1 MAKLRV
7 YELAKEL
14 GVENKVVVS
23 KAQELGIAGVK
34 SHSNSLDPLDADQ
47 IRRAMLRS
55 AAGEKKPQEVIR
67 RRVDKDT
74 GETSTVVEKRKGNVI
89 RRRKRG
95 AEGEEESL
103 DTQESSVADSAE
115 EDAYLSDQESSEAVT
130 QEETPIIDE
139 QELVAEGDLP
149 SEGVQASAE
158 TAEVPQ
164 DDNLATDLRVRAT
177 TSEEA
182 EAPEEE
188 TKRKRVGPKVL
199 GKIEL
204 AKEPE
209 QKPAKKKPTTARS
222 FAEPEFSDED
232 EEDDDGKKHKGGGKK
247 KKSKKREFS
256 RTDLVDYDGMGQRRT
271 GKTAKGKRK
280 GGADELEDSALE
292 STEKTVPKA
301 SKRVV
306 KMDEVITVGELASQM
321 SLKSGEVIQKLIEL
335 GVMATINQAID
346 QDTATIVAEEFG
358 FQVES
363 VSFDETEILLVEEEE
378 EVEKLQFRSPVV
390 TVMGHV
396 DHGKTSLLDTIRK
409 SSVAEKEQGGITQHI
424 GAYQVTLEDGRLI
437 TFIDTPGHA
446 AFTSM
451 RARGAKVTDI
461 VILVVAADDG
471 VMPQTVEAIEHAKA
485 AKVPIIV
492 AVNKMD
498 KPGINPDKVKQQLA
512 ERGLQP
518 EDWGGDVMFYPVS
531 ALQAT
536 GIEELLEGVLLVAE
550 VAELKANPE
559 RRAVGTIIEARQE
572 QGRGIVATVLVQKG
586 TLRTGEIYVTGAE
599 FGRVRSMMNY
609 RGETILEAGP
619 SVPVE
624 ITGLSG
630 VPQSGDDFVVVESES
645 KARTVASHR
654 AEKKKL
660 KESRLGGGPVSLEEF
675 ARQAGKEKAAE
686 LNLIVKA
693 DVHGSLE
700 AVRDAVEKLSGEKVK
715 VHVVLGGVG
724 GVSENDVQL
733 AIASKALIVGFNVR
747 AESRAADE
755 AERHNVE
762 IRFYRVIYEL
772 VDDVRNAMA
781 GLLEPIRKEKSLGK
795 VEVRDTFMVPKIGR
809 IAGGYVT
816 DGIARRG
823 AYVRLVRDSAVVHEG
838 KMSGLR
844 RFKDD
849 VKEVQSGY
857 ECGISIENYNDVKI
871 GDVLELYEIEEI
883 AASLDDLN

>member
-1 MAKLRV
+1 MAKMRV

-14 GVENKVVVS
+14 GVENKVVIT
-23 KAQELGIAGVK
+23 KAQELGIAGVR

-47 IRRAMLRS
+47 IRRALLRS
-55 AAGEKKPQEVIR
+55 AAGEKKSSEVIR

-74 GETSTVVEKRKGNVI
+74 GETKTVVERRKGNVI
-89 RRRKRG
+89 RRRSRDRSESVEA
-95 AEGEEESL
+95 AEASPSDDLASEDVTHPGSAEQILSAGEDVTAETSSSASGVPETDAGDVSP
-103 DTQESSVADSAE
+103 DSSVVGV
-115 EDAYLSDQESSEAVT
+115 EA
-130 QEETPIIDE
+130 
-139 QELVAEGDLP
+139 GD
-149 SEGVQASAE
+149 
-158 TAEVPQ
+158 
-164 DDNLATDLRVRAT
+164 
-177 TSEEA
+177 TSEEG
-182 EAPEEE
+182 EVGQPEEVE
-188 TKRKRVGPKVL
+188 EKPLKKRAGPKVL

-209 QKPAKKKPTTARS
+209 TRAPAQKKRTRVFHDAPDV
-222 FAEPEFSDED
+222 E
-232 EEDDDGKKHKGGGKK
+232 EEDDGDGRKKKGGKK
-247 KKSKKREFS
+247 RSKKREFT
-256 RTDLVDYDGMGQRRT
+256 RTDLVDYEGLPGRRVT
-271 GKTAKGKRK
+271 K
-280 GGADELEDSALE
+280 GGKQKKKGAAEEETISAA
-292 STEKTVPKA
+292 EKTVPKA
-301 SKRVV
+301 SKRIV
-306 KMDEVITVGELASQM
+306 KMDEIITVGELASQM

-335 GVMATINQAID
+335 GIMATINQAID
-346 QDTATIVAEEFG
+346 QDTATIIAEEFG

-363 VSFDETEILLVEEEE
+363 VSFDEAEILLVEEQEE
-378 EVEKLQFRSPVV
+378 SGVELPRSPIV

-409 SSVAEKEQGGITQHI
+409 SSVAEREHGGITQHI
-424 GAYQVTLEDGRLI
+424 GAYQVTVEDGRTI

-451 RARGAKVTDI
+451 RARGAQVTDI

-485 AKVPIIV
+485 AGVPIVV

-498 KPGINPDKVKQQLA
+498 KEGANPDKVKQQLA

-518 EDWGGDVMFYPVS
+518 EDWGGDVMFFHVS
-531 ALQAT
+531 ALQGG
-536 GIEELLEGVLLVAE
+536 GISELLEGVLLVAE

-572 QGRGIVATVLVQKG
+572 LGRGIVATVLVQKG
-586 TLRTGEIYVTGAE
+586 TLRLGEIYVTGAE
-599 FGRVRSMMNY
+599 FGRVRSMMNH
-609 RGETILEAGP
+609 RGETITEAGP
-619 SVPVE
+619 AVPVE

-630 VPQSGDDFVVVESES
+630 VPRAGDDFVVVESES
-645 KARTVASHR
+645 KARAVAMNR
-654 AEKKKL
+654 AEKLKL

-675 ARQAGKEKAAE
+675 ARQAGKAKAAE

-755 AERHNVE
+755 AERHGVE

-772 VDDVRNAMA
+772 VDDVKRAMA
-781 GLLEPIRKEKSLGK
+781 GLLEPIKKEKSLGRI
-795 VEVRDTFMVPKIGR
+795 EVRDTFMVPKIGR
-809 IAGGYVT
+809 IAGGYVL

-823 AYVRLVRDSAVVHEG
+823 AYVRLLRDSAVVHEG

-857 ECGISIENYNDVKI
+857 ECGVSIENFNDVKI
-871 GDVLELYEIEEI
+871 GDVIEMYEIEEI
-883 AASLDDLN
+883 EASLDDLN

>member
-1 MAKLRV
+1 MAKMRV

-14 GVENKVVVS
+14 GVENKIVIA
-23 KAQELGIAGVK
+23 KAQELGIGGIR
-34 SHSNSLDPLDADQ
+34 SHSNSVDPLDADQ
-47 IRRAMLRS
+47 IRRALLRS
-55 AAGEKKPQEVIR
+55 AAGEKKSSEVIR
-67 RRVDKDT
+67 RRVDRDT
-74 GETSTVVEKRKGNVI
+74 GETTTVVERRKGNVI
-89 RRRKRG
+89 RRRSRDVG
-95 AEGEEESL
+95 
-103 DTQESSVADSAE
+103 
-115 EDAYLSDQESSEAVT
+115 
-130 QEETPIIDE
+130 
-139 QELVAEGDLP
+139 
-149 SEGVQASAE
+149 
-158 TAEVPQ
+158 
-164 DDNLATDLRVRAT
+164 
-177 TSEEA
+177 EA
-182 EAPEEE
+182 EAPPVTPEESAEQVASLDSAVAETEVLEEVVASHVESVDEEAVSTVAAEDVSEAVEETESETVAEVVEADATQSAEPAASEEE
-188 TKRKRVGPKVL
+188 APVRKRVGPKVL

-209 QKPAKKKPTTARS
+209 KKAPAQKKRTRVFLDTPEVDDEDDGDGRKKK
-222 FAEPEFSDED
+222 
-232 EEDDDGKKHKGGGKK
+232 GGKK
-247 KKSKKREFS
+247 RSKKREFT
-256 RTDLVDYDGMGQRRT
+256 RTDLVDYEGLGSRRAT
-271 GKTAKGKRK
+271 K
-280 GGADELEDSALE
+280 GGKQKKKGSAEEDTAGV
-292 STEKTVPKA
+292 TEKTVPKA
-301 SKRVV
+301 SKRIV

-335 GVMATINQAID
+335 GIMATINQAID
-346 QDTATIVAEEFG
+346 QDTATIIAEEFG

-363 VSFDETEILLVEEEE
+363 VSFDEAEILLVEEQEE
-378 EVEKLQFRSPVV
+378 SGTELPRSPIV

-409 SSVAEKEQGGITQHI
+409 SSVAEREHGGITQHI
-424 GAYQVTLEDGRLI
+424 GAYQVTVEDGRAI

-451 RARGAKVTDI
+451 RARGAQVTDI

-485 AKVPIIV
+485 AGVPIVV

-498 KPGINPDKVKQQLA
+498 KEGANPDKVKQQLA

-518 EDWGGDVMFYPVS
+518 EDWGGDVMFYHVS
-531 ALQAT
+531 ALKGA
-536 GIEELLEGVLLVAE
+536 GIAELLEGVLLVAE

-572 QGRGIVATVLVQKG
+572 LGRGIVATVLVQKG
-586 TLRTGEIYVTGAE
+586 TLRLGEIYVTGAE
-599 FGRVRSMMNY
+599 FGRVRSMMNHI
-609 RGETILEAGP
+609 GETITEAGP
-619 SVPVE
+619 AVPVE

-630 VPQSGDDFVVVESES
+630 VPRAGDDFVVVETES
-645 KARTVASHR
+645 KARAVAMNR
-654 AEKKKL
+654 AEKLKL

-675 ARQAGKEKAAE
+675 ARQAGKAKAAE
-686 LNLIVKA
+686 LNIIVKA

-755 AERHNVE
+755 AERHGVE

-772 VDDVRNAMA
+772 VDDVKSAMA
-781 GLLEPIRKEKSLGK
+781 GLLEPIKKEKSLGRI
-795 VEVRDTFMVPKIGR
+795 EVRDTFMVPKIGR
-809 IAGGYVT
+809 IAGGYVL

-823 AYVRLVRDSAVVHEG
+823 AYVRLLRDSAVVHEG

-857 ECGISIENYNDVKI
+857 ECGVSIENFNDVKI
-871 GDVLELYEIEEI
+871 GDVIEMYEIEEI

>member
-1 MAKLRV
+1 MEEA
-7 YELAKEL
+7 
-14 GVENKVVVS
+14 
-23 KAQELGIAGVK
+23 
-34 SHSNSLDPLDADQ
+34 DA
-47 IRRAMLRS
+47 
-55 AAGEKKPQEVIR
+55 
-67 RRVDKDT
+67 
-74 GETSTVVEKRKGNVI
+74 
-89 RRRKRG
+89 
-95 AEGEEESL
+95 
-103 DTQESSVADSAE
+103 TQSAE
-115 EDAYLSDQESSEAVT
+115 AVASD
-130 QEETPIIDE
+130 
-139 QELVAEGDLP
+139 
-149 SEGVQASAE
+149 
-158 TAEVPQ
+158 
-164 DDNLATDLRVRAT
+164 
-177 TSEEA
+177 EEA
-182 EAPEEE
+182 PV
-188 TKRKRVGPKVL
+188 RKRVGPKVL

-209 QKPAKKKPTTARS
+209 KKAPAQKKRTRVFLDAPVV
-222 FAEPEFSDED
+222 D
-232 EEDDDGKKHKGGGKK
+232 EDDDGDDHKKKGGKK
-247 KKSKKREFS
+247 RSKKREFT
-256 RTDLVDYDGMGQRRT
+256 RTDLVDYEGLGSRRAT
-271 GKTAKGKRK
+271 K
-280 GGADELEDSALE
+280 GGKQKKKGPAEENAAGI
-292 STEKTVPKA
+292 TEKTVPKA

-335 GVMATINQAID
+335 GIMATINQAID
-346 QDTATIVAEEFG
+346 QDTATIIAEEFE

-363 VSFDETEILLVEEEE
+363 VSFDESEILLVEETEDGGEE
-378 EVEKLQFRSPVV
+378 LPRSPIV

-409 SSVAEKEQGGITQHI
+409 SSVAEREHGGITQHI
-424 GAYQVTLEDGRLI
+424 GAYQVTVEDGRTI

-451 RARGAKVTDI
+451 RARGAQVTDI

-485 AKVPIIV
+485 AGVPIVV

-498 KPGINPDKVKQQLA
+498 KEGANPDKVKQQLA

-518 EDWGGDVMFYPVS
+518 EDWGGDVMFYHVS
-531 ALQAT
+531 ALKGA
-536 GIEELLEGVLLVAE
+536 GIAELLEGVLLVAE

-572 QGRGIVATVLVQKG
+572 LGRGIVATVLVQKG
-586 TLRTGEIYVTGAE
+586 TLRLGEIYVTGAE
-599 FGRVRSMMNY
+599 FGRVRSMMNH
-609 RGETILEAGP
+609 RGETITEARP
-619 SVPVE
+619 AVPVE

-630 VPQSGDDFVVVESES
+630 VPRAGDDFVVVESES
-645 KARTVASHR
+645 KARAVAMNR
-654 AEKKKL
+654 AEKLKL

-675 ARQAGKEKAAE
+675 ARQAGKAKAAE

-755 AERHNVE
+755 AERHGVE

-772 VDDVRNAMA
+772 VDDVKSAMA
-781 GLLEPIRKEKSLGK
+781 GLLEPIKKEKSLGRI
-795 VEVRDTFMVPKIGR
+795 EVRDTFMVPKIGR
-809 IAGGYVT
+809 IAGGYVL

-823 AYVRLVRDSAVVHEG
+823 AYVRLLRDSAVVHEG

-857 ECGISIENYNDVKI
+857 ECGVSIENFNDVKI
-871 GDVLELYEIEEI
+871 GDVIEMYEIEEI

>member
-1 MAKLRV
+1 MRV

-14 GVENKVVVS
+14 GVENKIVIA
-23 KAQELGIAGVK
+23 KAQELGIGGIR
-34 SHSNSLDPLDADQ
+34 SHSNSVDPLDADQ
-47 IRRAMLRS
+47 IRRALLRS
-55 AAGEKKPQEVIR
+55 AAGEKKSSEVIR
-67 RRVDKDT
+67 RRVDRDT
-74 GETSTVVEKRKGNVI
+74 GETTTVVERRKGNVI
-89 RRRKRG
+89 RRRSR
-95 AEGEEESL
+95 
-103 DTQESSVADSAE
+103 
-115 EDAYLSDQESSEAVT
+115 EA
-130 QEETPIIDE
+130 
-139 QELVAEGDLP
+139 G
-149 SEGVQASAE
+149 
-158 TAEVPQ
+158 
-164 DDNLATDLRVRAT
+164 
-177 TSEEA
+177 EA
-182 EAPEEE
+182 EAPPVTTDKSAEQVTSLEPTVAEAEVIEEVANSHIEAVTEDGVSTADAIGFSEAAEETESEIATAEALEADATQSAEPVQNEEE
-188 TKRKRVGPKVL
+188 APARKRVGPKVL

-204 AKEPE
+204 AKETEKKAPAQKKRTRIFHDAPE
-209 QKPAKKKPTTARS
+209 V
-222 FAEPEFSDED
+222 DD
-232 EEDDDGKKHKGGGKK
+232 EEDDDGHKKKGGKK
-247 KKSKKREFS
+247 RSKKREFT
-256 RTDLVDYDGMGQRRT
+256 RTDLVDYEGLSSRR
-271 GKTAKGKRK
+271 ASK
-280 GGADELEDSALE
+280 GGKQKKKNLAEEDSA
-292 STEKTVPKA
+292 SVTEKTVPKA
-301 SKRVV
+301 SKRIV

-335 GVMATINQAID
+335 GIMATINQAID
-346 QDTATIVAEEFG
+346 QDTATIIAEEFG

-363 VSFDETEILLVEEEE
+363 VSFDESEILLVEEQEDGGTE
-378 EVEKLQFRSPVV
+378 LPRSPIV

-409 SSVAEKEQGGITQHI
+409 SSVAEREHGGITQHI
-424 GAYQVTLEDGRLI
+424 GAYQVTVEDGRTI

-451 RARGAKVTDI
+451 RARGAQVTDI

-485 AKVPIIV
+485 AGVPIIV

-498 KPGINPDKVKQQLA
+498 KEGANPDKVKQQLA

-518 EDWGGDVMFYPVS
+518 EDWGGDVMFYHVS
-531 ALQAT
+531 ALKGA
-536 GIEELLEGVLLVAE
+536 GIAELLEGVLLVAE

-572 QGRGIVATVLVQKG
+572 LGRGIVATVLVQKG
-586 TLRTGEIYVTGAE
+586 TLRLGEIYVTGAE
-599 FGRVRSMMNY
+599 FGRVRSMMNH
-609 RGETILEAGP
+609 RGETITEAGP
-619 SVPVE
+619 AVPVE

-630 VPQSGDDFVVVESES
+630 VPRAGDDFVVVESES
-645 KARTVASHR
+645 KARAVAMNR
-654 AEKKKL
+654 AEKLKL

-675 ARQAGKEKAAE
+675 ARQAGKAKAAE

-755 AERHNVE
+755 AERHGVE

-772 VDDVRNAMA
+772 VDDVKAAMA
-781 GLLEPIRKEKSLGK
+781 GLLEPIKKEKSLGRI
-795 VEVRDTFMVPKIGR
+795 EVRDTFMVPKIGR
-809 IAGGYVT
+809 IAGGYVL

-823 AYVRLVRDSAVVHEG
+823 AYVRLLRDSAVVHEG

-857 ECGISIENYNDVKI
+857 ECGVSIENFNDVKI
-871 GDVLELYEIEEI
+871 GDVIEMYEIEEI